1 MRALFRSVFLFVHFR
16 RGFLS
21 AFYPRGFFR
30 ALLRWDFPVRFS
42 HNFIRAFFAG
52 TLAEFSFVGAFFGAL
67 FRGDCSRALFR
78 TRLFRASLE
87 WACPVRS
94 FLWAHCVLFSA
105 GVFSLRSF
113 RGVSS
118 LSPFVWALCLPSFVW
133 APCVRFFAKV
143 FSVRSF
149 PGAFS
154 LAFFRRGFFPCALC
168 YV

>member
-1 MRALFRSVFLFVHFR
+1 MCALFRRVFFCVHFR

-21 AFYPRGFFR
+21 AFYLRRFFR
-30 ALLRWDFPVRFS
+30 ALLRCVFPVRSSQDF
-42 HNFIRAFFAG
+42 FRAFFCRDSSR
-52 TLAEFSFVGAFFGAL
+52 LFSCRLFFRAL
-67 FRGDCSRALFR
+67 FRGHLSRELCHR
-78 TRLFRASLE
+78 RSFRASLE

-118 LSPFVWALCLPSFVW
+118 LSPFVGALCLPSFVW